1 MTSLQKLIW
10 KKKENTNEQTLTN
23 KGFCSLVGKASKIK
37 GLRGKEKE
45 KRKNGSKRMAK
56 CKNEKE

>member
-1 MTSLQKLIW
+1 MSGE
-10 KKKENTNEQTLTN
+10 KKENTNEQTLTN
-23 KGFCSLVGKASKIK
+23 KGFCSLVEKASKIK
-37 GLRGKEKE
+37 VLRERKKE